1 MAEANPNCMSA
12 RAEDRSVEIDLS
24 DLGEQVDNIYQ
35 ALFAFNFMLEFVNE
49 YGAAGL
55 DGKVTFGMSQLMGRH
70 LEDLRDTARAVYVI
84 VDRLREAKK
93 ASADARAS
101 LSQDFVVIPNYRPG
115 LEHELRAKGPADP
128 NPIDRLRAADLGQ
141 IARDTNLKEDT
152 VRCVLERLLADPEPQ
167 ERPAVSNG

>member
-1 MAEANPNCMSA
+1 MAEANPNSMSA

-24 DLGEQVDNIYQ
+24 NLGEQVDDIYQ

-49 YGAAGL
+49 YSVSRVG
-55 DGKVTFGMSQLMGRH
+55 GKVSYGMSQLVRRQ
-70 LEDLRDTARAVYVI
+70 LDDLKDTARAVDVL

-101 LSQDFVVIPNYRPG
+101 LSEDFVVIPNYRPG
-115 LEHELRAKGPADP
+115 LEHELRAQAAVDP

-152 VRCVLERLLADPEPQ
+152 VRRVLERLLADPDPQ